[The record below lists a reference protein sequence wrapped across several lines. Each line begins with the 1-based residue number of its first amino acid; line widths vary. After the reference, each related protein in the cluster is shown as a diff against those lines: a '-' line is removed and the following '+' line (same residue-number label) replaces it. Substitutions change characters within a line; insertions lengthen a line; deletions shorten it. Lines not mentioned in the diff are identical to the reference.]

1 MTNLGKGTD
10 VIDLPA
16 LILAGGLGT
25 RLRSVLP
32 ECPKVLA
39 PVLGRPF
46 LSFLLD
52 QLETAGVREVVL
64 CTGHRAELVFQSFGA
79 RYGEISLRY
88 SVETQPLGTAG
99 AIRQAIEQIEAERVL
114 VLNGDS
120 YTHTPL
126 VDFHRWHLAR
136 ESSFPGSLMLS
147 WADDPSRFGTVA
159 LGPRG
164 AIQSFQEKRTGCLA
178 GLDQQRRLPASP
190 FATRIDPDGANDLA
204 GRRGTSALDQ
214 ARARRLH
221 HPRSVPRHWHAGIVF
236 GRGNRDEQ
244 DLAGMLA
251 PTTFH
256 AIRLTGGCS
265 CLTGRTNASW

>member
-1 MTNLGKGTD
+1 MTNLGKGTA

-64 CTGHRAELVFQSFGA
+64 CTGHRAELVLQSFGA

-99 AIRQAIEQIEAERVL
+99 AIRQAIEQIKAERVL

-120 YTHTPL
+120 FTHTPL

-159 LGPRG
+159 LGPRRDPVIPG
-164 AIQSFQEKRTGCLA
+164 KAPGGLA
-178 GLDQQRRLPASP
+178 GLDQQRRLLVPT
-190 FATRIDPDGANDLA
+190 FATRIHPEGSDDLA

-214 ARARRLH
+214 AWVRRLH
-221 HPRSVPRHWHAGIVF
+221 HPCSVPRHWHAGVVF
-236 GRGNRDEQ
+236 GRGNHDEQ

-256 AIRLTGGCS
+256 AIRLTGDCS
-265 CLTGRTNASW
+265 CLTGQTNVSW